1 MTKRASKWQA
11 DWKRYNMTSSGK
23 GSSCAYCNTCGVDFA
38 VAGGGVH
45 EVKRHIQTK
54 KHQDHERYEYSTKYQ
69 QLSTIK

>member
-1 MTKRASKWQA
+1 ME
-11 DWKRYNMTSSGK
+11 K